1 MKDVEDKHEPEA
13 RPSVLEQA
21 VMAADVTE
29 DLRWVLDKL
38 PDGVLFMDR
47 EWRITYA
54 NDMGR
59 KISRLH
65 PEDLNG
71 PTHWELFPAAVGTEQ
86 EERYR
91 RVMEQRVT
99 EELEFFY
106 PPFQVWIHLRAVP
119 IAGGIAIIF
128 SDVTELHH
136 AQDDAA
142 KLTQQLQ
149 RVFEATSDGVAVLNR
164 EWRYTYLNRRAKEI
178 LERDGRELLDQ
189 NLWNM
194 FPETIFEGSPYVENF
209 YRTMNE
215 DVATT
220 FEAFYP
226 APLNGW
232 FRLEAQPSADGIV
245 LFFRDITRSKQYEAE
260 LLAEKAET
268 ERQRAELE
276 AVYRTA
282 PVGLAL
288 FDAKEFRYLR
298 VNDRQSEVVG
308 VRPEKLLGMRI
319 EDVVVAPAVP
329 NLFRERVSKGET
341 IRDMLYETELRTRPG
356 EVRAFNVNYSPIM
369 DESGEVRAISA
380 AVLEVTQ
387 LRKTEKA
394 LLQSEKL
401 AAVGR
406 LASSIS
412 HEINNPLEAVTNL
425 LYLVQRVGG
434 LPEEAR
440 SYLSLAQDELVRVS
454 QIATQTLRFH
464 RQANKPTRV
473 TAAQLVDAVLNLF
486 AGRLLNSGIHVEA
499 GYSTAALILCFEND
513 IRQVLNN
520 LISNAMDAMR
530 TGGRLFVRAHDAV
543 NPVTGEVG
551 VRITVADT
559 GTGMSAN
566 TQRRLFEPFFTTKE
580 LNGNGLGL
588 WISREIVDRHCG
600 RLTFRSKQGE
610 VLHGT
615 VSALFLPC
623 ESTELQR

>member
-1 MKDVEDKHEPEA
+1 
-13 RPSVLEQA
+13 
-21 VMAADVTE
+21 MAADVSA
-29 DLRWVLDKL
+29 DFRWVLDNL

-54 NDMGR
+54 NALGS

-71 PTHWELFPAAVGTEQ
+71 PTHWELFPAAVGSEQ
-86 EERYR
+86 ERRYR

-119 IAGGIAIIF
+119 ISSGIAVIF
-128 SDVTELHH
+128 RDVTELHQ
-136 AQDDAA
+136 AQDEAA
-142 KLTQQLQ
+142 KLTAQLQ
-149 RVFEATSDGVAVLNR
+149 QVFEATSDGVAVLNQ
-164 EWRYTYLNRRAKEI
+164 EWRYTYLNRRAQEI
-178 LERDGRELLDQ
+178 LEGDGRKMLDQ
-189 NLWNM
+189 SLWNM
-194 FPETIFEGSPYVENF
+194 FPEAVYEGSPFVENF
-209 YRTMNE
+209 YRTMN
-215 DVATT
+215 DRVATA
-220 FEAFYP
+220 FEAYYP
-226 APLNGW
+226 EPFCRW
-232 FRLEAQPSADGIV
+232 FRLEAQPAADGVV
-245 LFFRDITRSKQYEAE
+245 LFFRDITRSKQYEAA

-268 ERQRAELE
+268 ERQKAELE

-298 VNDRQSEVVG
+298 VNDRQSEIVG
-308 VRPEKLLGMRI
+308 MRPEELLGKRI

-356 EVRAFNVNYSPIM
+356 EVRSFNVNYSPIM
-369 DESGEVRAISA
+369 DEAGEVRAISA

-387 LRKTEKA
+387 LRKAEKA
-394 LLQSEKL
+394 LVQSEKL

-425 LYLVQRVGG
+425 LYLVQAVGG

-464 RQANKPTRV
+464 RQANKPSRV

-499 GYSTAALILCFEND
+499 AYSTAARVLCFEND

-520 LISNAMDAMR
+520 LISNSIDAMR
-530 TGGRLFVRAHDAV
+530 TGGRLLVRAHNAV
-543 NPVTGEVG
+543 NPETGEVG

-559 GTGMSAN
+559 GIGMSSM

-588 WISREIVDRHCG
+588 WISRQIVDRHRG
-600 RLTFRSKQGE
+600 RLTLRSAEMQ
-610 VLHGT
+610 GT
-615 VSALFLPC
+615 VFALFLPC
-623 ESTELQR
+623 ESAELQA